1 MRFKALACVL
11 LAVGA
16 LASACGGGKASFSVA
31 VPVWPEGRERRMN
44 DFVEFRAFF
53 DLPEGARPVLRIT
66 GASVYRIWLNGVFA
80 GYGPARAAPGFF
92 RVDEW
97 PLAAKAGHNELSVE
111 VSAYNCNTFYI
122 PEHPAFLQAEV
133 DCNGRILAATGRGS
147 DFSAFATTRITK
159 CSRYSYQRAFGE
171 AYRPSLYGE
180 GAKLALVAQPAV
192 RLVERIAAYPKF
204 EVVGAVEPL

>member
-66 GASVYRIWLNGVFA
+66 GASVYRIWLNGDTC
-80 GYGPARAAPGFF
+80 GI
-92 RVDEW
+92 
-97 PLAAKAGHNELSVE
+97 
-111 VSAYNCNTFYI
+111 I
-122 PEHPAFLQAEV
+122 PQTP
-133 DCNGRILAATGRGS
+133 S
-147 DFSAFATTRITK
+147 DL
-159 CSRYSYQRAFGE
+159 
-171 AYRPSLYGE
+171 LYFWHGME
-180 GAKLALVAQPAV
+180 NP
-192 RLVERIAAYPKF
+192 
-204 EVVGAVEPL
+204 